1 MTTATIPRSH
11 NTPRTRW
18 LVPAALIFLSLVPII
33 AGAGRLNELT
43 AGQTTP
49 DNARFFDSPIPVLI
63 HIPAVTV
70 YLLLGAFQFV
80 PSLRRGKRG
89 RTSWHKIAG
98 RILAPTGLL
107 AALSG
112 LWMAIFYDL
121 PPLDGTLLLVLRLV
135 FGSAMVAFIVL
146 GFIAGRR
153 RNYVR
158 HSEWMSRAY
167 AIGIAQG
174 TIVVV
179 TIPWILLVGPVDEL
193 TRALLIGASWGH
205 QPRRGRI
212 LHLPACQRAAPKAPR
227 FPPARLGLCRQHP
240 GRNHKM

>member
-1 MTTATIPRSH
+1 MTPATIPRSRPK
-11 NTPRTRW
+11 PRARW

-33 AGAGRLNELT
+33 AGAARVTELS
-43 AGQTTP
+43 GGHITP

-70 YLLLGAFQFV
+70 YLVLGAFQFT
-80 PSLRRGKRG
+80 PSLRRGKPG
-89 RTSWHKIAG
+89 RLSWHRIFG
-98 RILAPTGLL
+98 RILVPTGLL

-112 LWMAIFYDL
+112 LWMTVLYDL
-121 PPLDGTLLLVLRLV
+121 PPLDGPLLLVLRLV

-146 GFIAGRR
+146 GFIAVKR

-179 TIPWILLVGPVDEL
+179 TIPWILLIGPVDEL
-193 TRALLIGASWGH
+193 TRALLIGASWVLSLAVAEYFIYRRAQGPAPT
-205 QPRRGRI
+205 PRTGVR
-212 LHLPACQRAAPKAPR
+212 
-227 FPPARLGLCRQHP
+227 PPAQAH
-240 GRNHKM
+240 

>member
-1 MTTATIPRSH
+1 
-11 NTPRTRW
+11 
-18 LVPAALIFLSLVPII
+18 LILLSLVPVI
-33 AGAGRLNELT
+33 AGAARLTDLT
-43 AGQTTP
+43 GGQVTP
-49 DNARFFDSPIPVLI
+49 ENARFFDSPIPVLV

-70 YLLLGAFQFV
+70 YLILGSFQFV

-89 RTSWHKIAG
+89 KLSWHRIAG
-98 RILAPTGLL
+98 RTLVPAGLL

-112 LWMAIFYDL
+112 LWMAVFYDL
-121 PPLDGTLLLVLRLV
+121 PPLDGPLLLVLRLV

-146 GFIAGRR
+146 GFIAVRR

-179 TIPWILLVGPVDEL
+179 TIPWILLIGPVDEL
-193 TRALLIGASWGH
+193 TRALLIGASWVVSLAVAEYFIHRRARGP
-205 QPRRGRI
+205 QPTS
-212 LHLPACQRAAPKAPR
+212 RAALRPAP
-227 FPPARLGLCRQHP
+227 AS
-240 GRNHKM
+240 

>member
-1 MTTATIPRSH
+1 MTTATIPRSR
-11 NTPRTRW
+11 NNPRTRW

-33 AGAGRLNELT
+33 AGAVRLTDLT
-43 AGQTTP
+43 GGQITP

-80 PSLRRGKRG
+80 PSLRRSKRG

-146 GFIAGRR
+146 GFIAVRR
-153 RNYVR
+153 RKYVR

-193 TRALLIGASWGH
+193 TRALLIGASWVISLAVAEYFIY
-205 QPRRGRI
+205 RRAQG
-212 LHLPACQRAAPKAPR
+212 
-227 FPPARLGLCRQHP
+227 PARTQHRP
-240 GRNHKM
+240 SLRPA